1 MKSLPFFLLVLI
13 ASSGQAQTA
22 ELKPTLESALLKV
35 MVVDAN
41 QKALEG
47 EEISFVGVKG
57 GKTYQGITGPDGM
70 FKLLI
75 PKGDEYKVKYK
86 NFSENKD
93 YKSLKVP
100 SQPEYINFEYT
111 ITVHRG
117 KTFPLEN
124 VFFDTGKSTLRPE
137 SNKALDDLVS
147 FMLHKKSMKIEI
159 AGHSDNVGDKAG
171 NEKLSGER
179 AKAVKTY
186 LVTKGVEAARV
197 EFKGYGDSQPI
208 APNDTPEGRQKN
220 RRTEVRIIGE

>member
-1 MKSLPFFLLVLI
+1 MKSFPLFLLLLM
-13 ASSGQAQTA
+13 ASLGQSQTA

-47 EEISFVGVKG
+47 EEISFVAVKG
-57 GKTYQGITGPDGM
+57 GKTYQGITGADGM

-171 NEKLSGER
+171 NEKLSGDR

-186 LVTKGVEAARV
+186 LVAKGVEAARV

-220 RRTEVRIIGE
+220 RRTEVRILGE